1 MNYYILPLRST
12 LRFARIIARVTAA
25 LFLLALGTYISFA
38 DHTSP
43 KDMSTS
49 LMAQDL
55 TQRTWP
61 GRADPKD
68 KGAQP
73 WLFKDWTKWNLNDCG
88 LVLSNSPW
96 SHRTEYNPF
105 AGNGQG
111 YKETVVQLGSALPVR
126 QALLRNLQLQ
136 KHYDRMDAQKKHEFD
151 QQHPSELSDLTTQKV
166 FIIISNSSYQ
176 PPLDPNSQGPSAP
189 FYAPDPPTQ
198 VALSLSDGTL
208 LQPIQTNVSAPS
220 VGIDLSMNRLEYVFP
235 RTVSGKPLYSTR
247 DSLLAIYLGAPLILD
262 KKTGKIQE
270 QTGFRNSR
278 KAYEFKI
285 ADLMY
290 KGNVEY

>member
-1 MNYYILPLRST
+1 M
-12 LRFARIIARVTAA
+12 TAV
-25 LFLLALGTYISFA
+25 LLLLVLGPYISFA
-38 DHTSP
+38 GYTSS
-43 KDMSTS
+43 KDMSAF
-49 LMAQDL
+49 LVPQDL
-55 TQRTWP
+55 AQRTWP

-73 WLFKDWTKWNLNDCG
+73 WLYKDWTKWNLNDCG

-111 YKETVVQLGSALPVR
+111 YKETVVQLRSALPVR

-136 KHYDRMDAQKKHEFD
+136 KHYDRMDAQRKLEFD
-151 QQHPSELSDLTTQKV
+151 QQHASELNDHTDEKV
-166 FIIISNSSYQ
+166 DVIISNSSYQ
-176 PPLDPNSQGPSAP
+176 PPLDPNSRRTSAP
-189 FYAPDPPTQ
+189 FYDPHPPTQ
-198 VALSLSDGTL
+198 AALSLSDGTL
-208 LQPIQTNVSAPS
+208 LQPSQTNVSPPS
-220 VGIDLSMNRLEYVFP
+220 VGMDLSMNRLEYIFP

-247 DSLLAIYLGAPLILD
+247 DSLLAICLGAPLILD
-262 KKTGKIQE
+262 KKTGAILGH
-270 QTGFRNSR
+270 TDFRNSR